1 MVPDDQQQ
9 SVEVPLAW
17 TGLDAVDTF
26 TANEFL
32 ITPDAHDDLLH
43 LTVGLVSP
51 PVFMG
56 SDEEQIQQLRDIRY
70 VTVRALGRFALTHE
84 RARRLAEI
92 LSESLER
99 YNNSTSG
106 DDSE

>member
-1 MVPDDQQQ
+1 MAPEDQQQ
-9 SVEVPLAW
+9 SAEVPLAW
-17 TGLDAVDTF
+17 TGLDALDTF

-51 PVFMG
+51 PIFMG
-56 SDEEQIQQLRDIRY
+56 SDDEQVQQLRDLRY
-70 VTVRALGRFALTHE
+70 VSVRALGRFALTHE

-92 LSESLER
+92 LGESLER
-99 YNNSTSG
+99 YDRSTSG
-106 DDSE
+106 DDR